1 MREDVV
7 GMELFIDH
15 KNYDADSEDK
25 STRVTSRAIIKRGE
39 TYLFVFNKYGE
50 YHLPGGGVE
59 PDEELTEALIR
70 EIEEETGYLIEKDSI
85 QKWIHVIERR
95 KGRITEIFN
104 MESHYFFC
112 DVKDEMGIRE
122 LDEFEIEEEY
132 QTVWVTLEEAMKKN
146 IELLKT
152 DRGPLMVRD
161 IKIMKLLLGQSDA
174 PTSPS

>member
-1 MREDVV
+1 
-7 GMELFIDH
+7 MELFIDH
-15 KNYDADSEDK
+15 KNYDANSKDE
-25 STRVTSRAIIKRGE
+25 STRVTARGIIKRGD
-39 TYLFVFNKYGE
+39 TYLFIFNKYGE

-85 QKWIHVIERR
+85 QKWIHVAERR

-104 MESHYFFC
+104 MESYYFFC
-112 DVKDEMGIRE
+112 DVKDEMGTRE

-132 QTVWVTLEEAMKKN
+132 QTVWVTLEEAMN
-146 IELLKT
+146 TDIGLLQT

-161 IKIMKLLLGQSDA
+161 IKLMKLLLGQSDA
-174 PTSPS
+174 PYTSS